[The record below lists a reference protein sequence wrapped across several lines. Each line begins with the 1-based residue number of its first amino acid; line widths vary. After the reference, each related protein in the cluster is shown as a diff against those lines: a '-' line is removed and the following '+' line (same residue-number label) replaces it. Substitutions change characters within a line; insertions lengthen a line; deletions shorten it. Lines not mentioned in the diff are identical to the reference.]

1 VADNILNFQDD
12 LSKSYSERLA
22 AMKQAVKLAEQ
33 QDNLTAEQ
41 LSKIRQI
48 EALEAKLEKV
58 QKRRLEALKGHAQ
71 KQMGIV
77 SQQKQEIGS
86 LESISAIYKNLT
98 DSQAR
103 GLKISQA
110 SILNSLR
117 QEGADSEKYE
127 LVQNI
132 LAETNKLTGLQQK
145 LAELGPDDVEA
156 QKSIRAQ
163 YAEQVEKINQQVGQA
178 KAMGQ
183 LTGQQADIF
192 ENILQRNDRNL
203 NIAGQYATISKE
215 TKEIIQ
221 KQIDAYK
228 GIEKTLR
235 GIIGTAKILFSGWR
249 GFVGMT
255 LIGAGHVMD
264 KLGESVK
271 SMGGYL
277 GGATL
282 SATALS
288 FVFKDANQTAEALN
302 RELGGMQD
310 VTFGTQLNTNLM
322 AMNMGISG
330 DEAATLTANFARLN
344 GNSTSIAA
352 DMAASTK
359 ALAKQKGVMPSAVM
373 KDVAKS
379 AKAFAEY
386 GKDGGKNIAEAA
398 VAAARLG
405 VNMDSMTKVTDSLL
419 DFEESINNEL
429 ELGAMLG
436 KSINLNRARALA
448 FEGEIGAAVKETL
461 NALGGQAEWEKMNI
475 FQKRQAAKTL
485 GLSVEE
491 MDKMV
496 KNQDKLNDDGTMQ
509 LTTFEKIN
517 ESFTAF
523 ATTGLGS
530 ALKGMGAMVIAAG
543 QLGTGLSALGI
554 DMKGIVQS
562 SFGFV
567 KNMLKAAAV
576 KVAGLFG
583 KKLDFGSKK
592 PEAPGLDNK
601 TEDAANKVSQKGVG
615 DKLKDLAKGLKA
627 MGDGKVLFGALN
639 LIPTGLGFLAM
650 LPGLPSLFFLSKM
663 NVSGVGKGLE
673 DMAKGL
679 KKMGDGK
686 VFLGS
691 LALVVAAGA
700 FAVMTVGAIGMA
712 AIAFLGVPTGIAL
725 TALGKGLKSFGSN
738 ALQGVLVLGLLA
750 GVIALSAL
758 AFQQFA
764 GIDWNGVI
772 FGGLALAAF
781 ALGAFVIGKFAAD
794 IIVGAVAIAAL
805 GIALIPFAFAMSLLA
820 GLSMDS
826 VIAAAAGL
834 VIFAGAVFALGA
846 IMFTGVGAMVFG
858 AGIIA
863 LIGLGIALT
872 ILGTGI
878 TILAN
883 GLNALGS
890 SLEPVATSISTI
902 MSSLGGIVGLIAPIA
917 LLSLALFGLASALI
931 FLGSAGL
938 IALPG
943 IAALAAIQAIT
954 IGLADM
960 LGLDAGGAGGEGKE
974 DAQTA
979 RMDELIAEI
988 KGLRADM
995 QAGKIAVIM
1004 DGTKVTSKVSRVV
1017 DKQTGN
1023 SFRHS

>member
-1 VADNILNFQDD
+1 MADILNFNDD

-22 AMKQAVKLAEQ
+22 AMKAAVKEAEK
-33 QDNLTAEQ
+33 QDNLTAAQ
-41 LSKIRQI
+41 LQKIRQI
-48 EALEAKLEKV
+48 EALESKLEKV
-58 QKRRLEALKGHAQ
+58 QKRRLEALRGHEDKQ
-71 KQMGIV
+71 KSIV
-77 SQQKQEIGS
+77 SQQKQELES
-86 LESISAIYKNLT
+86 LESISGIYKNLT
-98 DSQAR
+98 DAQSR
-103 GLKISQA
+103 TLKIGQA

-163 YAEQVEKINQQVGQA
+163 YEEQVDKINQQVGQA

-183 LTGQQADIF
+183 ITGYQADIF
-192 ENILQRNDRNL
+192 QTILDRNDKNL
-203 NIAGQYATISKE
+203 DIAGQYATISKE
-215 TKEIIQ
+215 TKDIIQ

-228 GIEKTLR
+228 GVEKTLR

-249 GFVGMT
+249 GFVGMS
-255 LIGAGHVMD
+255 LIGAGAALD
-264 KLGESVK
+264 KIGATIK
-271 SMGGYL
+271 SMGGYM
-277 GGATL
+277 GGVTL
-282 SATALS
+282 STTALGL
-288 FVFKDANQTAEALN
+288 VFKDANQTAEALN

-398 VAAARLG
+398 VQAARLG
-405 VNMDSMTKVTDSLL
+405 VSMDSMTKVTDSLL

-436 KSINLNRARALA
+436 RNVNLNRARALA

-461 NALGGQAEWEKMNI
+461 NALGGQAEWEKMNV

-509 LTTFEKIN
+509 LTTFEKLN

-576 KVAGLFG
+576 KIAGVFG
-583 KKLDFGSKK
+583 KKLDFGSK
-592 PEAPGLDNK
+592 PAGPDLPGTDK
-601 TEDAANKVSQKGVG
+601 TEKAADKVSQKGVG

-712 AIAFLGVPTGIAL
+712 AIAFLGVPTGVAL

-772 FGGLALAAF
+772 YGGLALAAF

-794 IIVGAVAIAAL
+794 IIVGSVAIAAL

-834 VIFAGAVFALGA
+834 IIFAGAVFALGA
-846 IMFTGVGAMVFG
+846 IMFTGIGAMVFG

-863 LIGLGIALT
+863 LIGLGIALM

-878 TILAN
+878 NVLAN
-883 GLNALGS
+883 GLNALGGT
-890 SLEPVATSISTI
+890 LEPVAASISTI
-902 MSSLGGIVGLIAPIA
+902 MTSLGGILGLIAPIA

-931 FLGSAGL
+931 FLGSAGI

-960 LGLDAGGAGGEGKE
+960 LGIGGGGEKENKE
-974 DAQTA
+974 DAQAA

-1004 DGTKVTSKVSRVV
+1004 DGTKVTSKVSSVV
-1017 DKQTGN
+1017 DKQTSN

>member
-1 VADNILNFQDD
+1 MADNILNFQDD
-12 LSKSYSERLA
+12 LNKSYSERLA

-41 LSKIRQI
+41 LAKIRQI
-48 EALEAKLEKV
+48 EGLEAKLEKI
-58 QKRRLEALKGHAQ
+58 QKRRLEAERESSDKKKA
-71 KQMGIV
+71 IV
-77 SQQKQEIGS
+77 SQQQQELGG

-98 DSQAR
+98 DTQSR
-103 GLKISQA
+103 SLKISQA
-110 SILNSLR
+110 SILSSLR
-117 QEGADSEKYE
+117 QEGADAEKYE

-145 LAELGPDDVEA
+145 LAELGPEDVEA

-163 YAEQVEKINQQVGQA
+163 YAEQVDKIQQQYGLA
-178 KAMGQ
+178 LA
-183 LTGQQADIF
+183 TGQITQYQADIF
-192 ENILQRNDRNL
+192 DNIIDRNQRNLD
-203 NIAGQYATISKE
+203 IAGQYATISKE
-215 TKEIIQ
+215 QKEIIQ
-221 KQIDAYK
+221 GQIDAYK

-322 AMNMGISG
+322 AMNMGITG
-330 DEAATLTANFARLN
+330 DEAATLTGNFARLN

-436 KSINLNRARALA
+436 RNVNLNRARALA

-461 NALGGQAEWEKMNI
+461 NALGGQAEWEKMNV

-509 LTTFEKIN
+509 LSTFDKWN
-517 ESFTAF
+517 EALTAF
-523 ATTGLGS
+523 ATTGLGT
-530 ALKGMGAMVIAAG
+530 ALKGMGSMIIAAG
-543 QLGTGLSALGI
+543 QLGTGLSAMGI
-554 DMKGIVQS
+554 DMKGIAQS

-601 TEDAANKVSQKGVG
+601 TEDAASKVSQKGVG

-663 NVSGVGKGLE
+663 DISSVGKGLG

-679 KKMGDGK
+679 KAMGDGK

-691 LALVVAAGA
+691 LALVIAGGA
-700 FAVMTVGAIGMA
+700 FALMTVGALGMA
-712 AIAFLGVPTGIAL
+712 AIAFLGVPTGVGL

-750 GVIALSAL
+750 GVIALSAF
-758 AFQQFA
+758 AFQMFA
-764 GIDWNGVI
+764 GVDWTSVI
-772 FGGLALAAF
+772 FGGIALAAF
-781 ALGAFVIGKFAAD
+781 ALGALVIGKLASQ
-794 IIVGAVAIAAL
+794 IIVGALAIALL
-805 GIALIPFAFAMSLLA
+805 GVALIPFAFAMSLMA
-820 GLSMDS
+820 GLSMES
-826 VIAAAAGL
+826 VVAAAAGL
-834 VIFAGAVFALGA
+834 VIFAAAVIALGA
-846 IMFTGVGAMVFG
+846 IMFSGVGALVFG
-858 AGIIA
+858 AGLLA
-863 LIGLGIALT
+863 LIGLGMAMM
-872 ILGTGI
+872 ILGTGLLVAGAGFQAI
-878 TILAN
+878 GDAM
-883 GLNALGS
+883 GS
-890 SLEPVATSISTI
+890 IVATISQVGTVI
-902 MSSLGGIVGLIAPIA
+902 GGLFQYIAPIA
-917 LLSLALFGLASALI
+917 ALALALVGLAAALTLVGI
-931 FLGSAGL
+931 AGL
-938 IALPG
+938 AALPG
-943 IAALAAIQAIT
+943 LMAVAAVGTVAMG
-954 IGLADM
+954 IGSL
-960 LGLDAGGAGGEGKE
+960 LGFGGGEGEGGE
-974 DAQTA
+974 DSQSA

-1004 DGTKVTSKVSRVV
+1004 DGTKVTSKVSKVV
-1017 DKQTGN
+1017 DKQTSN

>member
-1 VADNILNFQDD
+1 MAQQGPQGTPVNITNPDQLREAREKYNALLEKGTALTAQEAADMKVLN
-12 LSKSYSERLA
+12 KAIEA
-22 AMKQAVKLAEQ
+22 TEKAVKRRNAASKTGLELARQTKTAFGET
-33 QDNLTAEQ
+33 LT
-41 LSKIRQI
+41 
-48 EALEAKLEKV
+48 
-58 QKRRLEALKGHAQ
+58 
-71 KQMGIV
+71 GI
-77 SQQKQEIGS
+77 
-86 LESISAIYKNLT
+86 ESISKVYSSLT
-98 DSQAR
+98 SKQTESLTKAKQSFTTIVNSGRATSEEAEIMQAR
-103 GLKISQA
+103 VGDVGK
-110 SILNSLR
+110 
-117 QEGADSEKYE
+117 
-127 LVQNI
+127 LVN
-132 LAETNKLTGLQQK
+132 LQQK
-145 LAELGPDDVEA
+145 LAETGPEDVQAQQSIRDQYKA
-156 QKSIRAQ
+156 QKDEIIAKIAFDREMGLITDEQAQ
-163 YAEQVEKINQQVGQA
+163 AMEK
-178 KAMGQ
+178 M
-183 LTGQQADIF
+183 LTDVHKNFG
-192 ENILQRNDRNL
+192 
-203 NIAGQYATISKE
+203 IAVQYSRVSSE
-215 TKEIIQ
+215 TKEIIEG
-221 KQIDAYK
+221 QIKAYK
-228 GIEKTLR
+228 GIEKSIR
-235 GIIGTAKILFSGWR
+235 GVLGTAKILFSGWR
-249 GFVGMT
+249 GFVGTT
-255 LIGAGHVMD
+255 LIGAGAALD
-264 KLGESVK
+264 KIGETVK
-271 SMGGYL
+271 SMGGYM
-277 GGATL
+277 GGVTL
-282 SATALS
+282 STTALGV
-288 FVFKDANQTAEALN
+288 VFKDANQTAEALN

-436 KSINLNRARALA
+436 RNVNLNRARALA

-461 NALGGQAEWEKMNI
+461 NALGGQAEWEKMNV

-491 MDKMV
+491 MDKMI

-517 ESFTAF
+517 EAFTAF
-523 ATTGLGS
+523 ATTGLGT
-530 ALKGMGAMVIAAG
+530 ALKGMGSMIIAAG
-543 QLGTGLSALGI
+543 QLGTGLSAMGI

-601 TEDAANKVSQKGVG
+601 TEDAASKVSQKGVG

-846 IMFTGVGAMVFG
+846 IMFTGIGAMVFG

-960 LGLDAGGAGGEGKE
+960 LGIGGGGEKE
-974 DAQTA
+974 SKEEAQAA

-1004 DGTKVTSKVSRVV
+1004 DGTKVTSKVSSVV
-1017 DKQTGN
+1017 DKQTSN